1 MSMSWWQLLI
11 SLSLNTLALA
21 ALLAMLTVGLTLIF
35 GIMRI
40 MNFAHG
46 ALYMFGAYAGI
57 SAATLVNS
65 FWIGLVAAPLVA
77 AAVGSAFEY
86 FLLRRLYKRDGG
98 SFLLITF
105 GWALALSELTRLIW
119 GSNTRDVSLPSVLS
133 GVVFIGDEPFPM
145 YRVFLIVFGF
155 AMLAALAAVI
165 LRSRLGL
172 LIRSIAQNAEMTH
185 ALGIDVSAI
194 RSLTFAAGCG
204 FAGLGG
210 YLAVPLITGYIGM
223 GSAAIIDSFVIVM
236 IGGMGSFIGSA
247 VGSLLVAATQTFGN
261 FYFPD
266 LALVITYLLMIG
278 VLLYRPGGLF
288 GEEE

>member
-1 MSMSWWQLLI
+1 MNAWQLL
-11 SLSLNTLALA
+11 LTLALNTLALA
-21 ALLAMLTVGLTLIF
+21 SLLGMLTVGLTLIF

-57 SAATLVNS
+57 SAARWTDS
-65 FWIGLVAAPLVA
+65 FWLGLAAAPLA
-77 AAVGSAFEY
+77 AGAIGSAFEF
-86 FLLRRLYKRDGG
+86 FLLRHLYKRDGG

-105 GWALALSELTRLIW
+105 GWALALSELVRLLW
-119 GSNTRDVSLPSVLS
+119 GSSTRDVQLPELLS
-133 GVVFIGDEPFPM
+133 GVLFIAGEPFPI
-145 YRVFLIVFGF
+145 YRAFLIAFGSVV
-155 AMLAALAAVI
+155 LVGLALAL

-172 LIRSIAQNAEMTH
+172 LIRSISQNPEMTY
-185 ALGIDVSAI
+185 ALGVDVGAI
-194 RSLTFAAGCG
+194 RSLTFAVGCG

-236 IGGMGSFIGSA
+236 IGGMGSFVGSA
-247 VGSLLVAATQTFGN
+247 VSSVLVAGTQSFGN
-261 FYFPD
+261 YYFPD
-266 LALVITYLLMIG
+266 LALVVTYLLMIG
-278 VLLYRPGGLF
+278 VLLFRPGGLF

>member
-1 MSMSWWQLLI
+1 MSFWQLLLT
-11 SLSLNTLALA
+11 LSLNTLALA
-21 ALLAMLTVGLTLIF
+21 SLLAMLTVGLTLIF

-46 ALYMFGAYAGI
+46 ALYMFGAYSGI
-57 SAATLVNS
+57 AAARLMDS
-65 FWIGLVAAPLVA
+65 FWAGLLVAPLVA
-77 AAVGSAFEY
+77 GVIGSAFEY

-105 GWALALSELTRLIW
+105 GWALAMSELVRLIW
-119 GSNTRDVSLPSVLS
+119 GSNTRDVQLPEMLS
-133 GVVFIGDEPFPM
+133 GVVMVAGEPFPM
-145 YRVFLIVFGF
+145 YRVFLVAFGF
-155 AMLAALAAVI
+155 AVLSALTYAI

-172 LIRSIAQNAEMTH
+172 LIRSISQNAEMTH
-185 ALGIDVSAI
+185 ALGVDVGAI
-194 RSLTFAAGCG
+194 RSLTFAVGCG
-204 FAGLGG
+204 FAGMGG

-278 VLLYRPGGLF
+278 VLLWRPGGLF

>member
-1 MSMSWWQLLI
+1 MSNWQLLLT
-11 SLSLNTLALA
+11 LSLNTLALA
-21 ALLAMLTVGLTLIF
+21 SLLAMLTVGLTLIF

-46 ALYMFGAYAGI
+46 ALYMFGAYSGI
-57 SAATLVNS
+57 AAARLMDS
-65 FWIGLVAAPLVA
+65 FWAGLVVAPLVA
-77 AAVGSAFEY
+77 GAIGSAFEY

-105 GWALALSELTRLIW
+105 GWALAMSELVRLIW
-119 GSNTRDVSLPSVLS
+119 GSNTRDVQLPEMLS
-133 GVVFIGDEPFPM
+133 GVVMVAGEPFPM
-145 YRVFLIVFGF
+145 YRVFLVVFGF
-155 AMLAALAAVI
+155 VVLFALTYAI

-172 LIRSIAQNAEMTH
+172 LIRSISQNAEMTH
-185 ALGIDVSAI
+185 ALGVDVGAI
-194 RSLTFAAGCG
+194 RSLTFAVGCG
-204 FAGLGG
+204 FAGMGG

-278 VLLYRPGGLF
+278 VLLWRPGGLF

>member
-1 MSMSWWQLLI
+1 MSFWQLLLT
-11 SLSLNTLALA
+11 LSLNTLALA
-21 ALLAMLTVGLTLIF
+21 SLLAMLTVGLTLIF

-57 SAATLVNS
+57 AAARLMDS
-65 FWIGLVAAPLVA
+65 FWVGLLVAPLVA
-77 AAVGSAFEY
+77 GAIGSAFEY
-86 FLLRRLYKRDGG
+86 FLLRHLYKRDGG

-105 GWALALSELTRLIW
+105 GWALAMSELVRLIW
-119 GSNTRDVSLPSVLS
+119 GSNTRDVQLPEMLS
-133 GVVFIGDEPFPM
+133 GVVMVAGEPFPM
-145 YRVFLIVFGF
+145 YRVFLVVFGF
-155 AMLAALAAVI
+155 AVLFALTYAI

-172 LIRSIAQNAEMTH
+172 LIRSISQNAEMTH
-185 ALGIDVSAI
+185 ALGVDVGAI
-194 RSLTFAAGCG
+194 RSLTFAVGCG
-204 FAGLGG
+204 FAGMGG

-278 VLLYRPGGLF
+278 VLLWRPGGLF

>member
-1 MSMSWWQLLI
+1 MSWWQLLI
-11 SLSLNTLALA
+11 ALSLNTLALA

-57 SAATLVNS
+57 SAARMGDS
-65 FWIGLVAAPLVA
+65 FWMGLVAAPLVA

-86 FLLRRLYKRDGG
+86 FLMRRLYKRDGG

-133 GVVFIGDEPFPM
+133 GVLFIADEPFPM

-155 AMLAALAAVI
+155 SVLAGLAVVI

-185 ALGIDVSAI
+185 ALGIDVGAI
-194 RSLTFAAGCG
+194 RSLTFAVGCG

-236 IGGMGSFIGSA
+236 IGGMGSFMGSA
-247 VGSLLVAATQTFGN
+247 VASLLVAATQTFGN

-288 GEEE
+288 GEAE

>member
-1 MSMSWWQLLI
+1 MNAWQLL
-11 SLSLNTLALA
+11 LTLLLNTLALA
-21 ALLAMLTVGLTLIF
+21 SLLAMLTVGLTLIF

-57 SAATLVNS
+57 SAARLVDS
-65 FWIGLVAAPLVA
+65 FWAGLLVAPLVA
-77 AAVGSAFEY
+77 GAVGSAFEY

-105 GWALALSELTRLIW
+105 GWALAMSELVRLIW
-119 GSNTRDVSLPSVLS
+119 GSNTRDVQLPEILS
-133 GVVFIGDEPFPM
+133 GIVMLAGEPFPM
-145 YRVFLIVFGF
+145 YRVFLVVFGSATLF
-155 AMLAALAAVI
+155 ALTYAI

-172 LIRSIAQNAEMTH
+172 LIRSISQNAEMTH
-185 ALGIDVSAI
+185 ALGVDVGAI
-194 RSLTFAAGCG
+194 RSLTFAVGCG

-210 YLAVPLITGYIGM
+210 FLAVPLITGYIGM
-223 GSAAIIDSFVIVM
+223 GGAAIIDSFVIVM
-236 IGGMGSFIGSA
+236 IGGMGSFLGSA
-247 VGSLLVAATQTFGN
+247 VGSLLVAATQSFGN

-266 LALVITYLLMIG
+266 LALVVTYLLMIC
-278 VLLYRPGGLF
+278 VLLLRPGGLF

>member
-1 MSMSWWQLLI
+1 MSWWQLLI
-11 SLSLNTLALA
+11 TLSLNTLALS

-35 GIMRI
+35 GILRI

-57 SAATLVNS
+57 SAARLVDS
-65 FWIGLVAAPLVA
+65 FWLGLIAAPLVA
-77 AAVGSAFEY
+77 GIVGSVFEY
-86 FLLRRLYKRDGG
+86 FLMRHLYKRDAG

-119 GSNTRDVSLPSVLS
+119 GSNTRDVPLPEMLS

-145 YRVFLIVFGF
+145 YRVFLIVFG
-155 AMLAALAAVI
+155 AAVLVMLTLVI

-172 LIRSIAQNAEMTH
+172 LVRSISQNAEMTH
-185 ALGIDVSAI
+185 ALGIDVGAI
-194 RSLTFAAGCG
+194 RSLTFAAGCAL
-204 FAGLGG
+204 AGLGG

-236 IGGMGSFIGSA
+236 IGGMGSFVGSA

-266 LALVITYLLMIG
+266 LALVITYLLMIA

>member
-1 MSMSWWQLLI
+1 MNSWQVWLN
-11 SLSLNTLALA
+11 LSLNTLALA
-21 ALLAMLTVGLTLIF
+21 SLLAMLTVGLTLIF

-57 SAATLVNS
+57 SAARFFDN

-77 AAVGSAFEY
+77 GAVGSVFE
-86 FLLRRLYKRDGG
+86 LLLMRHLYKRDGS

-105 GWALALSELTRLIW
+105 GWALVLSELTRLIW
-119 GSNTRDVSLPSVLS
+119 GSNTRDVPIPEAFNDVLLIA
-133 GVVFIGDEPFPM
+133 GEPFPL
-145 YRVFLIVFGF
+145 YRAFLIVFGF
-155 AMLAALAAVI
+155 SVLGLLIVV
-165 LRSRLGL
+165 LLKTRLGL
-172 LIRSIAQNAEMTH
+172 LIRSISQNPEMTH
-185 ALGIDVSAI
+185 ALGVDVGVV
-194 RSLTFAAGCG
+194 RSLTFAVGCA

-247 VGSLLVAATQTFGN
+247 VGSILVGATQTFGN
-261 FYFPD
+261 FYIPD
-266 LALVITYLLMIG
+266 FALVLTYILMIC
-278 VLLYRPGGLF
+278 VLFYRPGGLF

>member
-1 MSMSWWQLLI
+1 MSIWQLL
-11 SLSLNTLALA
+11 LTLTLNTLALA

-57 SAATLVNS
+57 SAARAVDTFWVGLLV
-65 FWIGLVAAPLVA
+65 APLVA
-77 AAVGSAFEY
+77 GAIGSAFEY

-119 GSNTRDVSLPSVLS
+119 GSSTRDVQLPVALSDVVL
-133 GVVFIGDEPFPM
+133 IADEPFPM
-145 YRVFLIVFGF
+145 YRVFLIVFGS
-155 AMLAALAAVI
+155 AVLLGLTLVI

-172 LIRSIAQNAEMTH
+172 LIRSIAQNPEMTH
-185 ALGIDVSAI
+185 ALGIDVGAI
-194 RSLTFAAGCG
+194 RSLTFAVGCG

>member
-1 MSMSWWQLLI
+1 MAS
-11 SLSLNTLALA
+11 
-21 ALLAMLTVGLTLIF
+21 LLAMLTIGLTLIF

-57 SAATLVNS
+57 SAAHFFEN
-65 FWIGLVAAPLVA
+65 FWVGLVAAPLVA
-77 AAVGSAFEY
+77 GLIGSVFELS
-86 FLLRRLYKRDGG
+86 LLRRLYKRDPS

-119 GSNTRDVSLPSVLS
+119 GSNTRDVQLPEFLTGVLW
-133 GVVFIGDEPFPM
+133 VADEPFPM
-145 YRVFLIVFGF
+145 YRAFLIVFG
-155 AMLAALAAVI
+155 AVALLSLAFII

-172 LIRSIAQNAEMTH
+172 LIRAISQNAEMTH
-185 ALGIDVSAI
+185 ALGVDVGVI
-194 RSLTFAAGCG
+194 RSLTFAVGCG

-247 VGSLLVAATQTFGN
+247 VGSLLVAGTQTFGN

-266 LALVITYLLMIG
+266 FALVITYILMIC
-278 VLLYRPGGLF
+278 VLLFRPGGLF
-288 GEEE
+288 GEQE